1 MSISDD
7 SSIISRLSNLDEFTL
22 RLASC
27 PDPADRTG
35 TMWKRGRGKKF
46 SFIRPWAKRL
56 FVLDCEGRKLEYK
69 APHDSVEPDK
79 KGHVILDGGAS
90 VKPLSSSNSKF
101 PKGANFGFEILTADG
116 ALELALESED
126 DMKAWMRSIQSAI
139 QQDMIS
145 EAKIQKRIYD
155 DHVKRQEEKRERRE
169 KREEEEAEKLFNSV
183 IVDSTQK
190 KVLEKQVSSLPSV
203 EDQEPSR
210 ESLEAEEL
218 LIGAIMGKS
227 GGAPRPLGGQGALQH
242 SQSFKVG
249 NKTTVLEV
257 DVSGVHE
264 DVLKKQAE
272 GEKQREEAERKRM
285 EMARVY
291 EQMEER
297 KKKANELRRKH
308 QVRQNFKSAVRR
320 AVIQHKFISQ
330 MEEKT
335 KETRKAFGYKTSKYD
350 EKKIL
355 FEQGEGAE
363 MSNKIERMLA
373 RKKLEKQLQ
382 DKVDGS
388 IPPPPM
394 VMDSFRSS
402 EGSAPPPPPMPPS
415 ISPPPD
421 SANSSPRPPSMPRPP
436 SAPRAPPPKD
446 PATSLFVSVPDGG
459 DELMRVSR

>member
-1 MSISDD
+1 MSVSDD
-7 SSIISRLSNLDEFTL
+7 SSILSSISNLDQFTL

-27 PDPADRTG
+27 PDPTDRTG

-46 SFIRPWAKRL
+46 SFIRPWARRV
-56 FVLDCEGRKLEYK
+56 FVLDCSKRKLEYK
-69 APHDSVEPDK
+69 GPHDSDEPDK
-79 KGHVILDGGAS
+79 KGQVILDGGAS

-116 ALELALESED
+116 ALELALENEE
-126 DMKAWMRSIQSAI
+126 DMKSWMRTIQNAI

-145 EAKIQKRIYD
+145 EAKIQKKIYD
-155 DHVKRQEEKRERRE
+155 DHVKRQNDRREARE
-169 KREEEEAEKLFNSV
+169 KRKEEEADALLNSV
-183 IVDSTQK
+183 IVKSTQN
-190 KVLEKQVSSLPSV
+190 KVLEKQASSIQRFD
-203 EDQEPSR
+203 EEPSR
-210 ESLEAEEL
+210 ESLEAEAL
-218 LIGAIMGKS
+218 LLGAITGKVRAAPSS
-227 GGAPRPLGGQGALQH
+227 GASSLQH

-249 NKTTVLEV
+249 NKTTVVEV
-257 DVSGVHE
+257 DVSGVHD
-264 DVLKKQAE
+264 DVLRKQAE
-272 GEKQREEAERKRM
+272 GERQRKEAERKRT
-285 EMARVY
+285 EMVRIY

-330 MEEKT
+330 MQEKT
-335 KETRKAFGYKTSKYD
+335 KETRKAFGYRTSKYD

-382 DKVDGS
+382 DKADAS

-402 EGSAPPPPPMPPS
+402 EDPS
-415 ISPPPD
+415 S
-421 SANSSPRPPSMPRPP
+421 
-436 SAPRAPPPKD
+436 
-446 PATSLFVSVPDGG
+446 SLFVSVPDGA
-459 DELMRVSR
+459 DEIMRLSSVSSASSTAPPPPPQWERKSSGMPPAMPPPDE